1 MRISD
6 WSSDVC
12 SSDLLVGHELVLQ
25 RRAARGDLLEL
36 RRIAKAAR
44 RPAEQGE
51 MQRMTGIVDRN
62 RALADLFLRERHR
75 SAVAQRGA
83 FDLVDGERD
92 LGRATAPGQAQA
104 YASCNAQRSEE
115 RRVGK
120 GCVSTC

>member
-92 LGRATAPGQAQA
+92 LGRATAPGQIGR
-104 YASCNAQRSEE
+104 ASCRE
-115 RRVGK
+115 RVRQYV
-120 GCVSTC
+120 